1 MLISSLLSLNS
12 WCDTHTSGL
21 QQVFDDLKIHISET
35 CSAFYCYSNINHMML
50 QADFNM
56 YFVSLTMVFISN
68 NKAQS
73 NGDVNKIN

>member
-1 MLISSLLSLNS
+1 
-12 WCDTHTSGL
+12 
-21 QQVFDDLKIHISET
+21 
-35 CSAFYCYSNINHMML
+35 MML

>member
-1 MLISSLLSLNS
+1 MLISSLLSLN
-12 WCDTHTSGL
+12 TSGL

-56 YFVSLTMVFISN
+56 YFVSLTRVFISN

-73 NGDVNKIN
+73 NGDINEIN